1 MSKGGRE
8 LTPEEKR
15 LWRRVAAS
23 VRSRR
28 AQGAA
33 APVSEAGATPAP
45 GRQAAWPRLHSPAPR
60 AGALSAP
67 PPDRA
72 REKRVRRGRVEIGAT
87 LDLHGHTLQSGRNA
101 LARFLR
107 AAQARGERTVIVVTG
122 VGRGGEGVLRRSLP
136 EWLGQADIRPLT
148 SGYAQ
153 AHRAHGGAGAF
164 YVFIKRP
171 RGRDS

>member
-1 MSKGGRE
+1 VSKGGRE
-8 LTPEEKR
+8 LTPEERK

-28 AQGAA
+28 ARGAA
-33 APVSEAGATPAP
+33 PTSEADATPAP
-45 GRQAAWPRLHSPAPR
+45 VRQAPPGLHAPPPR
-60 AGALSAP
+60 AGAHSAP

-72 REKRVRRGRVEIGAT
+72 REKRIRRGRVEIGAT
-87 LDLHGHTLQSGRNA
+87 LDLHGHTLQSGREA

-122 VGRGGEGVLRRSLP
+122 VGRSGEGVLRRSLP

-164 YVFIKRP
+164 YVFITRP

>member
-8 LTPEEKR
+8 LTPEEKK
-15 LWRRVAAS
+15 LWRRVAES
-23 VRSRR
+23 VRRRR
-28 AQGAA
+28 AQGAPPA
-33 APVSEAGATPAP
+33 LEADATPAP
-45 GRQAAWPRLHSPAPR
+45 AQQAASPRPHALPPR
-60 AGALSAP
+60 AALHSAP

-72 REKRVRRGRVEIGAT
+72 REKRIRRGRVEIGAT
-87 LDLHGHTLQSGRNA
+87 LDLHGHTLQSGRET

-122 VGRGGEGVLRRSLP
+122 VGRSGEGVLRRSLP
-136 EWLGQADIRPLT
+136 EWLGQADLRPLT

-171 RGRDS
+171 RGKDS